1 MAAKSVWIG
10 HQIRVP
16 AQNSADMFFMVYGHY
31 ASSTEKNWTKFC

>member
-16 AQNSADMFFMVYGHY
+16 AKTDVRFDQLVL
-31 ASSTEKNWTKFC
+31 FCPGQAGQEQ

>member
-16 AQNSADMFFMVYGHY
+16 AFGVPCDI
-31 ASSTEKNWTKFC
+31 SSYLQLLNAIVPSEI

>member
-16 AQNSADMFFMVYGHY
+16 AKAQVLYTNRLDMFKLTNKSIM
-31 ASSTEKNWTKFC
+31 SKFT